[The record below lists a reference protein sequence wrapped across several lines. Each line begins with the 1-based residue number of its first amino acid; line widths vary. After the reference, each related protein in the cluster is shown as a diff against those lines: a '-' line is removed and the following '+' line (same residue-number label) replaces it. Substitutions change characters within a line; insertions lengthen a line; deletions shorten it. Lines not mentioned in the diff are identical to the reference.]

1 MTDVFTPNKGQAIA
15 LDALRRGENVFL
27 TGGAGTGKTAL
38 IKHFINEVDPD
49 CEHTVLMA
57 PTGKAALNLTI
68 NGHRGSTIHRIF
80 RLKGGVTGHFKS
92 SDVPQIIKAADRI
105 IVDEISMMRIDLFD
119 YVGDAYLEEASNFIR
134 EWEGRNLQLILVGD
148 FYQLPPVITTNI
160 SEGLSDKE
168 ILDKRYGDVGK
179 AYCFQAPMWNYL
191 DIKTYEL
198 TEVMRQKGDARFCEA
213 LNKIRVGDPS
223 GITYIND
230 NRDRS
235 AWAPD
240 AITLCGTN
248 KKAQEINE
256 NNLKRNPNPEKCFHW
271 RVNSD
276 LPDDRQIRVLQNVN
290 CVEEL
295 HLKVGAKVICLANCE
310 SAKNGEMGEIVSIDE
325 AQKRIRVAWQRGET
339 NIIEPYKWEITRQ
352 TVKENADGK
361 MVIVST
367 PILSVTQ
374 IPLKLAYAIT
384 IHKAQGETF
393 ESANVYVNTF
403 ETGHLYT
410 ALSRCKNVH
419 KMRLSRLIREEDVLY
434 DKAINDFYGGHK
446 E

>member
-1 MTDVFTPNKGQAIA
+1 
-15 LDALRRGENVFL
+15 
-27 TGGAGTGKTAL
+27 
-38 IKHFINEVDPD
+38 
-49 CEHTVLMA
+49 
-57 PTGKAALNLTI
+57 
-68 NGHRGSTIHRIF
+68 
-80 RLKGGVTGHFKS
+80 
-92 SDVPQIIKAADRI
+92 
-105 IVDEISMMRIDLFD
+105 
-119 YVGDAYLEEASNFIR
+119 
-134 EWEGRNLQLILVGD
+134 
-148 FYQLPPVITTNI
+148 
-160 SEGLSDKE
+160 
-168 ILDKRYGDVGK
+168 
-179 AYCFQAPMWNYL
+179 
-191 DIKTYEL
+191 
-198 TEVMRQKGDARFCEA
+198 MRQKGDARFCEA

-352 TVKENADGK
+352 TAKENADGK